1 MHITASVVTAAT
13 QGWTRKHPQL
23 SGRILVPSMTGIN
36 CNYNNNKGDVYLSI
50 YFDHLRLN

>member
-36 CNYNNNKGDVYLSI
+36 CNYNNNKDDVYLSI